1 MKKLDVTIDV
11 TIRTLTC
18 YCQHKCYVASE
29 VTPQHNMEKD
39 EGNKNMK
46 WLEDYIDELKERLKL
61 QSDYATAQYL
71 GIPRQSMT
79 KIRNNTAL
87 IGHDK
92 CLKIAN
98 ALKID
103 PVEIIATVNAQKE
116 KDKDLK
122 AMWIRLAKEK
132 GNQ

>member
-1 MKKLDVTIDV
+1 MKKLDVTIRV
-11 TIRTLTC
+11 TIRTYQC
-18 YCQHKCYVASE
+18 YCQQKSYVASK
-29 VTPQHNMEKD
+29 VTPQHNMGKGEENRK
-39 EGNKNMK
+39 MK

-61 QSDYATAQYL
+61 KSDYATAQYL

-87 IGHDK
+87 IGNDK

-103 PVEIIATVNAQKE
+103 PIEIIATVNAQKE